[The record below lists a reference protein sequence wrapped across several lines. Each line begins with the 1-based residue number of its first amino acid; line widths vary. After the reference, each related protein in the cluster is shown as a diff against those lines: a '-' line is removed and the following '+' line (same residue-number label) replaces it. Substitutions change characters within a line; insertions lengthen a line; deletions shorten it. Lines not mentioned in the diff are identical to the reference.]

1 MTDPNNRRSFI
12 HQATAAGL
20 AMSLGGQARSQA
32 DWPQALVRMIVPYP
46 VGGATDI
53 LTRLIGR
60 GIAARIGQQ
69 LLIDNRAGAG
79 SAWSVATARITKRC
93 DLSSSNST
101 CHTDRSALH
110 PHQEAQVA
118 SNTFLPR

>member
-46 VGGATDI
+46 
-53 LTRLIGR
+53 
-60 GIAARIGQQ
+60 
-69 LLIDNRAGAG
+69 
-79 SAWSVATARITKRC
+79 SA
-93 DLSSSNST
+93 
-101 CHTDRSALH
+101 
-110 PHQEAQVA
+110 
-118 SNTFLPR
+118 